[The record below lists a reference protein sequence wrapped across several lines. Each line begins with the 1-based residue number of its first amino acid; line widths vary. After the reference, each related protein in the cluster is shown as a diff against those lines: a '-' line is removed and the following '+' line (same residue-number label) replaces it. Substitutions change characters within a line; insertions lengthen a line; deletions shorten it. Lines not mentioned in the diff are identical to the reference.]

1 MTENIKASIKHE
13 VSLSMKEGNK
23 FRTTTL
29 RLMVSAFQVEEINKK
44 EELNDKECIEILEKM
59 IKQRKDSISQF
70 ESAGRE
76 ELSKKEKDEIL
87 IIQEFMPEQLS
98 VEEIDILVKKVI
110 SETNAESMKD
120 MGKVIS
126 GVTEKV
132 SGQAEGRVIAEIV
145 KRKLMS

>member
-1 MTENIKASIKHE
+1 MIENIKASIKHE

-29 RLMVSAFQVEEINKK
+29 RLIVSAFQVEEINKK

-98 VEEIDILVKKVI
+98 IEEIDILINKVI

-120 MGKVIS
+120 MGKVMGMLKKLTS
-126 GVTEKV
+126 GKADAGYLSSE
-132 SGQAEGRVIAEIV
+132 V
-145 KRKLMS
+145 KKALG

>member
-1 MTENIKASIKHE
+1 MIENIKASIKHE

-23 FRTTTL
+23 FRTITL
-29 RLMVSAFQVEEINKK
+29 RLIVSAFQVEEISKK

-120 MGKVIS
+120 MGKVMGMLKKLTSGKADAGYIS
-126 GVTEKV
+126 SE
-132 SGQAEGRVIAEIV
+132 V
-145 KRKLMS
+145 KKALG

>member
-23 FRTTTL
+23 FRTITL
-29 RLMVSAFQVEEINKK
+29 RLIVSAFQVEEISKK
-44 EELNDKECIEILEKM
+44 EELNDQECIEILEKM

-76 ELSKKEKDEIL
+76 ELSNKEKDEIL

-120 MGKVIS
+120 MGKVMGMLKELTSGKADAGYIS
-126 GVTEKV
+126 SE
-132 SGQAEGRVIAEIV
+132 V
-145 KRKLMS
+145 KKALS

>member
-23 FRTTTL
+23 FRTITL
-29 RLMVSAFQVEEINKK
+29 RLIVSAFQVEEISKK
-44 EELNDKECIEILEKM
+44 EELNDKECIKILEKM

-120 MGKVIS
+120 MGKVMGMLKELTSGKADAGYIS
-126 GVTEKV
+126 SE
-132 SGQAEGRVIAEIV
+132 V
-145 KRKLMS
+145 KKALS

>member
-1 MTENIKASIKHE
+1 MTENIQASIKHE

-23 FRTTTL
+23 FRTVTL
-29 RLMVSAFQVEEINKK
+29 RLIVSAFQVEEINKK
-44 EELNDKECIEILEKM
+44 EELTDKECIEILEKM

-98 VEEIDILVKKVI
+98 VEEIDILIKKVI
-110 SETNAESMKD
+110 SETNAESIKD
-120 MGKVIS
+120 MGKVMGMLKELTSGKADAGYIS
-126 GVTEKV
+126 SE
-132 SGQAEGRVIAEIV
+132 V
-145 KRKLMS
+145 KKALG

>member
-1 MTENIKASIKHE
+1 MTENIQASIKHE

-23 FRTTTL
+23 FRTVTL
-29 RLMVSAFQVEEINKK
+29 RLIVSAFQVEKINKK
-44 EELNDKECIEILEKM
+44 EELTDKECIEILEKM

-76 ELSKKEKDEIL
+76 ELSKKEKDEIS

-98 VEEIDILVKKVI
+98 AEEIDILVKKVI

-120 MGKVIS
+120 MGKVMGTLKELTSGKADVGYIS
-126 GVTEKV
+126 SE
-132 SGQAEGRVIAEIV
+132 V
-145 KRKLMS
+145 KKALS

>member
-29 RLMVSAFQVEEINKK
+29 RLIVSAFQVEEISKK

-110 SETNAESMKD
+110 SDTNAESMKD
-120 MGKVIS
+120 MGKVM
-126 GVTEKV
+126 GVLKKEYSDVLDFSKV
-132 SGQAEGRVIAEIV
+132 SQIIKGNL
-145 KRKLMS
+145 K

>member
-1 MTENIKASIKHE
+1 MKKNIKASIKHE

-29 RLMVSAFQVEEINKK
+29 RLIVSAFQVEEINKK
-44 EELNDKECIEILEKM
+44 EELNDQECIEILEKM

-98 VEEIDILVKKVI
+98 VEEIDILIKKVI

-120 MGKVIS
+120 MGKVMGMLKKLTSGKADAGYIS
-126 GVTEKV
+126 SE
-132 SGQAEGRVIAEIV
+132 V
-145 KRKLMS
+145 KKALG

>member
-29 RLMVSAFQVEEINKK
+29 RLIVSSFQVEEINKK

-98 VEEIDILVKKVI
+98 VEEIDILIKKVI
-110 SETNAESMKD
+110 TETNAQSMKD
-120 MGKVIS
+120 MGKVMGMLKELTSGKADAGYIS
-126 GVTEKV
+126 SE
-132 SGQAEGRVIAEIV
+132 V
-145 KRKLMS
+145 KKALS

>member
-1 MTENIKASIKHE
+1 MTENIQASIKHE

-23 FRTTTL
+23 FRTVTL
-29 RLMVSAFQVEEINKK
+29 RLIVSAFQVEEINKK
-44 EELNDKECIEILEKM
+44 EELTDKECIEILGKM

-76 ELSKKEKDEIL
+76 ELSKKEKDEIS

-98 VEEIDILVKKVI
+98 AEEIDILVKKVI

-120 MGKVIS
+120 MGKVMGTLKELTSGKADVGYIS
-126 GVTEKV
+126 SE
-132 SGQAEGRVIAEIV
+132 V
-145 KRKLMS
+145 KKALS

>member
-1 MTENIKASIKHE
+1 MTENIKASVKHE

-98 VEEIDILVKKVI
+98 VEEIDILIKKVI

-120 MGKVIS
+120 MGKVMSALKIDYS
-126 GVTEKV
+126 DVLDFCKV
-132 SGQAEGRVIAEIV
+132 SKIIKANLI
-145 KRKLMS
+145 

>member
-1 MTENIKASIKHE
+1 MTENIQASIKHE

-23 FRTTTL
+23 FRTVTL
-29 RLMVSAFQVEEINKK
+29 RLIVSAFQVEEINKK
-44 EELNDKECIEILEKM
+44 EELTDKECIEILEKM

-98 VEEIDILVKKVI
+98 VEEIDILIKKVI
-110 SETNAESMKD
+110 TETNAESMKD
-120 MGKVIS
+120 MGKVMGMLKKLTSGKADAGYIS
-126 GVTEKV
+126 SE
-132 SGQAEGRVIAEIV
+132 V
-145 KRKLMS
+145 KKALG

>member
-23 FRTTTL
+23 FRTITL
-29 RLMVSAFQVEEINKK
+29 RLIVSAFQVEEISKK

-87 IIQEFMPEQLS
+87 LS
-98 VEEIDILVKKVI
+98 LIHI
-110 SETNAESMKD
+110 
-120 MGKVIS
+120 
-126 GVTEKV
+126 
-132 SGQAEGRVIAEIV
+132 
-145 KRKLMS
+145 

>member
-1 MTENIKASIKHE
+1 MKENIKASIKHE
-13 VSLSMKEGNK
+13 VSFSMKEGNK

-98 VEEIDILVKKVI
+98 VEEIDILIKKVI

-120 MGKVIS
+120 MGKVMGMLKKLTSGKADSGYIS
-126 GVTEKV
+126 SE
-132 SGQAEGRVIAEIV
+132 V
-145 KRKLMS
+145 KKALG

>member
-1 MTENIKASIKHE
+1 MTENIQASIKHE

-23 FRTTTL
+23 FRTVTL
-29 RLMVSAFQVEEINKK
+29 RLIVSAFQVEEINKK
-44 EELNDKECIEILEKM
+44 EELTDKECIEILEKM

-76 ELSKKEKDEIL
+76 ELSKKEKNEIS

-98 VEEIDILVKKVI
+98 AEEIDILVKKVI

-120 MGKVIS
+120 MGKVMGTLKELTSGKADVGYIS
-126 GVTEKV
+126 SE
-132 SGQAEGRVIAEIV
+132 V
-145 KRKLMS
+145 KKALS

>member
-1 MTENIKASIKHE
+1 MTKNIKASIKHE

-23 FRTTTL
+23 FRTVTL
-29 RLMVSAFQVEEINKK
+29 RLIVSAFQVEEINKK
-44 EELNDKECIEILEKM
+44 EELTDKECIEILEKM

-76 ELSKKEKDEIL
+76 ELSKKEKDEIS

-98 VEEIDILVKKVI
+98 AAEIDILVKKVI

-120 MGKVIS
+120 MGKVMGTLKELTSGKADVGYIS
-126 GVTEKV
+126 SE
-132 SGQAEGRVIAEIV
+132 V
-145 KRKLMS
+145 KKALS

>member
-1 MTENIKASIKHE
+1 MTENIKASIKHG

-98 VEEIDILVKKVI
+98 VEEIDILIKKVI

-120 MGKVIS
+120 MGKVMGMLKKLTSGKADTGYIS
-126 GVTEKV
+126 SE
-132 SGQAEGRVIAEIV
+132 V
-145 KRKLMS
+145 KKALG

>member
-13 VSLSMKEGNK
+13 VFLSMKEGNK

-29 RLMVSAFQVEEINKK
+29 RLIVSAFQVEEISKK

-120 MGKVIS
+120 MGKVMGMLKELTSGKADAGYIS
-126 GVTEKV
+126 SE
-132 SGQAEGRVIAEIV
+132 V
-145 KRKLMS
+145 KKALS

>member
-1 MTENIKASIKHE
+1 
-13 VSLSMKEGNK
+13 
-23 FRTTTL
+23 
-29 RLMVSAFQVEEINKK
+29 MVSAFQVEEINKK

-98 VEEIDILVKKVI
+98 VEEIDILIKKVI

-120 MGKVIS
+120 MSKVMGMLKKLTSGKADAGYIS
-126 GVTEKV
+126 SE
-132 SGQAEGRVIAEIV
+132 V
-145 KRKLMS
+145 KKALG

>member
-1 MTENIKASIKHE
+1 MKKNIKASIEHE

-98 VEEIDILVKKVI
+98 VEEIDILIKKVI

-120 MGKVIS
+120 MGKVMGMLKKLTSGKADAGYIS
-126 GVTEKV
+126 SE
-132 SGQAEGRVIAEIV
+132 V
-145 KRKLMS
+145 KKALG

>member
-13 VSLSMKEGNK
+13 VSPSMKEGNK

-98 VEEIDILVKKVI
+98 VEEIDILIKKVI

-120 MGKVIS
+120 MGKVMGMLKKLTSGKADAGYIS
-126 GVTEKV
+126 SE
-132 SGQAEGRVIAEIV
+132 V
-145 KRKLMS
+145 KKALG